1 MRPGSPPTTAPGSS
15 YQDCFP
21 GFRPGGFIGVNMTDR
36 NLKKASYAVFVGPAV
51 LIYAAVIIFPI
62 LYSFIL
68 SFTSWNGY
76 GLPEFIGLDHYKAML
91 TDSRFLHG
99 LRNNILI
106 VAVSV
111 FGQIP
116 LGFVLAYILYRKMVA
131 GGKFF
136 QSMIFLPI
144 TISSVVIANL
154 FRQIFSSQ
162 GLFTHLMR
170 VIRDDPRFVFS
181 MFEDKQLAI
190 VPILFVILW
199 MYTGMY
205 MIMFIAN
212 LQKISPS
219 VIEAAIIDGAS
230 EGQILFKIILPSMLG
245 ILFTTSVFAISGSLK
260 SFDLIYAMTGGGP
273 ANYTEVIAIYMYQT
287 TFKYYNY
294 GFGSAVSMAIVALSV
309 GLITFVQRIFDAFER
324 KYS

>member
-1 MRPGSPPTTAPGSS
+1 
-15 YQDCFP
+15 
-21 GFRPGGFIGVNMTDR
+21 MTEKS
-36 NLKKASYAVFVGPAV
+36 LKKASYAIFITPAI
-51 LIYAAVIIFPI
+51 LIYASVIIIPI

-68 SFTSWNGY
+68 SFTEWTGY
-76 GLPEFIGLDHYKAML
+76 GIPKFVGLQHYMHML
-91 TDSRFLHG
+91 VDSRFQHG
-99 LRNNILI
+99 LRNNLMV
-106 VAVSV
+106 VAISV

-116 LGFVLAYILYRKMVA
+116 LGFVLAYIIHRKLVR
-131 GGKFF
+131 GTNFF
-136 QSMIFLPI
+136 ESMIFLPI
-144 TISSVVIANL
+144 TISSIVIANL

-162 GLFTHLMR
+162 GLFTQMIR
-170 VIRDDPRFVFS
+170 VINDDPRFVFK

-212 LQKISPS
+212 MQKISPS

-230 EGQILFKIILPSMLG
+230 EGQILFRIIIPSMMG
-245 ILFTTSVFAISGSLK
+245 ILFTTAVFAISGSLK

-294 GFGSAVSMAIVALSV
+294 GFGSAVSMAIVAMSV
-309 GLITFVQRIFDAFER
+309 GLITIVQQIFGKFE
-324 KYS
+324 KKFE